1 MTDPISVIV
10 GAGAVMVG
18 ALIAGAFSLLVPHLQ
33 TRRDHV
39 RWLREARL
47 NAYSDYLSAIDVWME
62 SATIRWLEAKY
73 DPSPAISPD
82 QERLDRLEDEVSRS
96 QSRLVLLGPDPV
108 RVVTAEYHA
117 AVVDRVTDTQNAE
130 TLDDAAAIDLRRL
143 QEARGLMLGVMN
155 RVLGIGPI
163 WP

>member
-1 MTDPISVIV
+1 MTDPISVLV
-10 GAGAVMVG
+10 GAGAVLFG

-33 TRRDHV
+33 TRRDHA

-47 NAYSDYLSAIDVWME
+47 NAYSDYLSAIDVWMD

-73 DPSPAISPD
+73 NPSSTIGPN
-82 QERLDRLEDEVSRS
+82 QERLDRLEDEVSRA

-108 RVVTAEYHA
+108 RIVTAEYHH
-117 AVVDRVTDTQNAE
+117 AVVGRVADTQNAE
-130 TLDDAAAIDLRRL
+130 TVDDAAAIDLQRL

-163 WP
+163 